1 MKHVHLQNNKI
12 KDCTLNTQCK
22 SPSIRYSE
30 YVNNN
35 KKRGKKKRIW
45 SQELNFLITHI

>member
-35 KKRGKKKRIW
+35 KKEERKKEFGPK
-45 SQELNFLITHI
+45 N